1 MTVPFAQP
9 PAQTDFA
16 ALLAKLPSLVA
27 VERELMTRSLY
38 EFAKGAWTVLEPGR
52 KFKDNWHIRAICEHL
67 EAVSNGQIQ
76 RLMVNIPPR
85 HMKSLLVSVIWPVWD
100 WLTHPTRRFLSCSY
114 KQPLSTRDALAS
126 RRLIQSPWFQ
136 QRFGDLFKLTSDQN
150 QKMRYENSV
159 RGYRIAVSSI
169 AGAVGEGGD
178 ILSADDPM
186 DSNEMR
192 SSAYL
197 ESFNIWWDEVWST
210 RLNDPNDGA
219 MVLTM
224 QRLSEA
230 DVCARMLEMGGWEQ
244 LMLPAEFEPARKCIT
259 SLGFQDPRQE
269 DGELLW
275 PNRIDRQALD
285 KLKKTLGSYGS
296 AGQLQQ
302 RPAPRGGGII
312 KREHYRTIKRKDL
325 PPFFHHLISW
335 DTAATEN
342 ENNDPT
348 GATVW
353 GLSNTPGKQGLFKLG
368 QLEEWLDAPGLERR
382 IPDYNRNWPHGT
394 ENVIE
399 SAGPTGLAMLQL
411 LKKKCPHLTLTGAD
425 PKALGGGKDD
435 RAALFAIHLEN
446 GMVWLIEDD
455 PDNEKFLPMSDAFP
469 KCKPRDVVDSAIQ
482 AVLYALS
489 RYTFEAG
496 GWSYEGSAA
505 ETAHDDDDDDQW

>member
-1 MTVPFAQP
+1 M
-9 PAQTDFA
+9 
-16 ALLAKLPSLVA
+16 K
-27 VERELMTRSLY
+27 RSLY

-52 KFKDNWHIRAICEHL
+52 QFKDNWHIRAICEHL
-67 EAVSNGQIQ
+67 EAVSRGQLQ

-114 KQPLSTRDALAS
+114 KQPLATRDALAS

-136 QRFGDLFKLTSDQN
+136 ARFGHIFKMTDDQN
-150 QKMRYENSV
+150 QKMRYENTA
-159 RGYRIAVSSI
+159 RGYRIAVSSV

-192 SSAYL
+192 SAAYL

-210 RLNDPNDGA
+210 RLNDPNEGA

-230 DVCARMLEMGGWEQ
+230 DVCSRMLETGDWEV

-259 SLGFQDPRQE
+259 SLGFQDPRSE

-275 PNRIDRQALD
+275 PNRIDRSALD
-285 KLKKTLGSYGS
+285 KLKKTLGTYGA

-302 RPAPRGGGII
+302 RPAPRGGGILQRNTYRLI
-312 KREHYRTIKRKDL
+312 KRRDL
-325 PPFFHHLISW
+325 PQFYHHIISW
-335 DTAATEN
+335 DTAATDN

-368 QLEEWLDAPGLERR
+368 QLQEWLTAPQLERR
-382 IPDYNRNWPHGT
+382 IPDYARNWPPGT
-394 ENVIE
+394 EHVIE
-399 SAGPTGLAMLQL
+399 AAGPTGLAMLQL
-411 LKKKCPHLTLTGAD
+411 LKAKMPHMTLTGAD
-425 PKALGGGKDD
+425 PKALGGGKDE
-435 RAALFAIHLEN
+435 RAALASVHLEN
-446 GMVWLIEDD
+446 GLVWLIEDD
-455 PDNEKFLPMSDAFP
+455 PDNEAFLQQSDAFP
-469 KCKPRDVVDSAIQ
+469 KSKPRDVVDSAIQ
-482 AVLYALS
+482 AVLYAVS
-489 RYTFEAG
+489 RYTFEPA
-496 GWSYEGSAA
+496 GWSYESSSSP
-505 ETAHDDDDDDQW
+505 ETDPHDDEDDDQW